1 MAIESG
7 SQVELEYVGR
17 LTDGTVF
24 DTSLE
29 AVAKDAGLAE
39 EQPEREYAP
48 LVVEV
53 GNGRVIEGLEEGL
66 VGLEEGDEETVTIE
80 PEQAYGHYDED
91 QIQEFDRA
99 EFTEMLQG
107 QEPEEGLHVQTQ
119 QGVFGEIVHVGSDVV
134 RVDFNHELAGETL
147 EFDVEI
153 LSVQ

>member
-24 DTSLE
+24 DTSRE
-29 AVAKDAGLAE
+29 AIAEEAGLAA
-39 EQPEREYAP
+39 EQPERDYAP

-53 GNGRVIEGLEEGL
+53 GNGRVIEGLEEAL
-66 VGLEEGDEETVTIE
+66 VGMEEGDSDTVTIE
-80 PEQAYGHYDED
+80 PNQAYGHYDED
-91 QIQEFDRA
+91 QIQEFDA
-99 EFTEMLQG
+99 DEFQEMLQG

-119 QGVFGEIVHVGSDVV
+119 QGVFGEIVHVGPETV

-147 EFDVEI
+147 EFEVEI
-153 LSVQ
+153 LSVE